1 MSREQQPPK
10 LLPMSGVCEM
20 NIVVFGGSG
29 GIGSAIVKQVTRV
42 FPDATV
48 FATWNRTRPTAESR
62 VRWFQVDLCSEISIQ
77 EFSSQFD
84 QVHWV
89 INAAGMLHDDTQ
101 MPEKSLQQIEPEFFM
116 HNVQLNALS
125 TLLIAKHFRG
135 ALKDA
140 NGSEVTKQF
149 ATISAKVGSIEDNR
163 LGGWYSY
170 RCSKAALN
178 MAIKNLSIE
187 WSRTVPDIC
196 VTALHPGT
204 TDTGLSAPF
213 QRNVPEGK
221 LFSADKVADCFVKLM
236 VKLTTSDTGKFFS
249 YDGEELPW

>member
-1 MSREQQPPK
+1 
-10 LLPMSGVCEM
+10 M

-29 GIGSAIVKQVTRV
+29 GIGSAIVKQVARV
-42 FPDATV
+42 FPEAVV
-48 FATWNRTRPTAESR
+48 FATWNRTRPPIQTTAHWS
-62 VRWFQVDLCSEISIQ
+62 QVDLCSEVSIQ

-89 INAAGMLHDDTQ
+89 INAAGLLHEGMQ

-116 HNVQLNALS
+116 RNIQLNALS
-125 TLLIAKHFRG
+125 TLLIAKHFRR

-140 NGSEVTKQF
+140 SGFEVTKQF

-178 MAIKNLSIE
+178 MALKNLSIE
-187 WSRTVPDIC
+187 WSRAVPDVC

-221 LFSADKVADCFVKLM
+221 LFPADKVADCFVTLM
-236 VKLTTSDTGKFFS
+236 LKLTASDTGKFLS
-249 YDGEELPW
+249 YDGESLPW